1 MAGRTPKSPELTEA
15 EWRVMNAL
23 WEAGP
28 STTRALHERLH
39 GETAWAYTTLKTL
52 LERLQAKGAVTA
64 RRDAGADVYTSAV
77 PRANAR
83 GTAVRRLLSRAFG
96 GAAGELAHF
105 LIGNEQLSERERRDL
120 RRLLDEG
127 PRKESRK

>member
-1 MAGRTPKSPELTEA
+1 MAGRTSKSPELTEA

-23 WEAGP
+23 WAAGP
-28 STTRALHERLH
+28 STTRALHERLP
-39 GETAWAYTTLKTL
+39 GETPWAYTTLKTL

-64 RRDAGADVYTSAV
+64 RRDAGADVYTAAV
-77 PRANAR
+77 PREHAR

-105 LIGNEQLSERERRDL
+105 LIGTERLSERERTEL
-120 RRLLDEG
+120 RRMLDES
-127 PRKESRK
+127 PRKEPRK